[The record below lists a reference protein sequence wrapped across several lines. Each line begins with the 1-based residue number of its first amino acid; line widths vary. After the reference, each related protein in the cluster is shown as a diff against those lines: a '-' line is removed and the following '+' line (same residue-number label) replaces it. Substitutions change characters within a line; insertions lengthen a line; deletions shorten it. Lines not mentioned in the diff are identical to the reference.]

1 MNYYY
6 LIIPVILIFLL
17 GIKIVRPTHRGL
29 IERLGKYK
37 KLADPG
43 FHWIIP
49 VVDRIF
55 MVNIT
60 EQMVDAEPQE
70 IITNDNLNAS
80 VDAQVYF
87 RVKSD
92 EESIKGSTYDVNNY
106 QWQIVNL
113 ARTTL
118 RNIIGTLT
126 LKSANSERGKI
137 NNELHETLHK
147 ETKSWGIE
155 IIRTELKQID
165 PPSDVQETMN
175 KVVKAENEKIAAID
189 SATAAET
196 VADGVKRA
204 KIKEAEGYKRAKIL
218 HAEGEAEAIK
228 LVNEAADKYF
238 IGNAQMLRKLEA
250 LEASLGNNAKIVIP
264 TGSELVN
271 IIGDM
276 AGIVPLKTIK
286 KENKVSIN

>member
-1 MNYYY
+1 MNYYLY
-6 LIIPVILIFLL
+6 LIIPVVIFFLL
-17 GIKIVRPTHRGL
+17 GIRIVRPTHRGL

-49 VVDRIF
+49 VVDRLF

-92 EESIKGSTYDVNNY
+92 EKSVKGSTYDVDDY

-137 NNELHETLHK
+137 NTELHETLHK
-147 ETKSWGIE
+147 ETQNWGIE

-196 VADGVKRA
+196 VADGIKRA
-204 KIKEAEGYKRAKIL
+204 KIKEAEGYKQAKIL

-238 IGNAQMLRKLEA
+238 IGNAQLLRKLEA
-250 LEASLGNNAKIVIP
+250 LEESLGNNAKIVIP
-264 TGSELVN
+264 TGTELVN
-271 IIGDM
+271 IIGEM
-276 AGIVPLKTIK
+276 AGIVPLDR
-286 KENKVSIN
+286 KEK

>member
-1 MNYYY
+1 MYYIY
-6 LIIPVILIFLL
+6 LIIPVIIGLFIA
-17 GIKIVRPTHRGL
+17 GIKIVRPTERGL

-49 VVDRIF
+49 VIERLF
-55 MVNIT
+55 RVNVT
-60 EQMVDAEPQE
+60 EQMVDALPQT

-87 RVKSD
+87 KVKPD
-92 EESIKGSTYDVNNY
+92 EESVKGSIYNVNNY
-106 QWQIVNL
+106 KLQIVSL

-137 NNELHETLHK
+137 NAELYNTLHAETL
-147 ETKSWGIE
+147 SWGIE
-155 IIRTELKQID
+155 IVRTELKEID
-165 PPSDVQETMN
+165 PPEDVQITMN

-196 VADGVKRA
+196 VADGIKRA
-204 KIKEAEGYKRAKIL
+204 KIKEAEGYKQSKIL

-238 IGNAQMLRKLEA
+238 VGNAQMLRKLEA
-250 LEASLGNNAKIVIP
+250 VEKSISHNTKIVVP
-264 TGSELVN
+264 ADTELVN

-276 AGIVPLKTIK
+276 AGIIPLNKK
-286 KENKVSIN
+286 HKENQVK